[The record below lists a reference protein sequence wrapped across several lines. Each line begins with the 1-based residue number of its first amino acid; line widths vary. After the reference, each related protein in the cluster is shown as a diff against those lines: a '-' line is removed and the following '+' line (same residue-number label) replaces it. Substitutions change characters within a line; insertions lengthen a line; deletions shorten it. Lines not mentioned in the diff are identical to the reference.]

1 MTTSVSASPLQGT
14 TQKEFLKNKPIPPAD
29 NKLIN
34 YTVCGLVSSIL
45 GYVGTVISGAIIL
58 APLTQIGPGFGIGV
72 LASIP
77 LNYFFSKKIDQ
88 WNIDDKK
95 KWELKYGADAASEEK
110 KMSPEELVKKQK
122 LDITVTKVLK
132 FMVSVQYAI
141 LSIMTV
147 MSLETLIVGV
157 GSVVGFGIGILAS
170 IPILYFI
177 GKKVDQLQ
185 FQATSSV

>member
-110 KMSPEELVKKQK
+110 KK